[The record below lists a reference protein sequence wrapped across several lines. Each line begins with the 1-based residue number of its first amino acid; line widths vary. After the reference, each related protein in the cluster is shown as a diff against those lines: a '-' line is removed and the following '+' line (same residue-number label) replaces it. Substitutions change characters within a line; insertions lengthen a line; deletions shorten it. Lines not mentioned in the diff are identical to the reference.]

1 MKTLLCIFSLASLSG
16 CMAAVFGTADQL
28 NQLSVGMSKEEVL
41 KRLGPPKST
50 AAAGGIEYLQYRWVK
65 TVIAADG
72 NFPEDYYVGIK
83 NGRVDS
89 FGRKGDF
96 DSTQLPKQRIE
107 IDQTVRQPDSSKP
120 TKDLYVELKKLQ
132 ELKETGILTDEE
144 FNARKKKLLAEQ

>member
-1 MKTLLCIFSLASLSG
+1 MKPSIYLIAVFSLTG

-28 NQLSVGMSKEEVL
+28 NQLSVGMTKEEVL

-72 NFPEDYYVGIK
+72 NFPDDYYVGIK

-89 FGRKGDF
+89 YGRKGDF
-96 DSTQLPKQRIE
+96 DTTALPKQRIE
-107 IDQTVRQPDSSKP
+107 IDQTVRQPDASKP
-120 TKDLYVELKKLQ
+120 TKDLYVELRKLQ
-132 ELKETGILTDEE
+132 DLKEAGILTAEE
-144 FNARKKKLLAEQ
+144 FTARKKKLLAEQ